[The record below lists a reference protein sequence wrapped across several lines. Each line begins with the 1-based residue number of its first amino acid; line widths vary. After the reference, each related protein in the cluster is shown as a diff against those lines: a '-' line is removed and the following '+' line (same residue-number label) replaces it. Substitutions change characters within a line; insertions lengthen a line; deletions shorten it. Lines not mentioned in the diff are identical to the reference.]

1 MATKRT
7 DLAEN
12 GTVYGTLSMLPHD
25 TNGNGDIELYGG
37 LYTDFIDTNTLNA
50 SVDIKGVLVS
60 DDNITLSSSTQ
71 PTNAIA
77 NSNMFYTDTLDSKYK
92 SVDSLGVVT
101 VYQPTTTKGD
111 LIVND
116 GTSTTRLPVGT
127 VNQVLQADPSSI
139 TGLKW
144 ATNTSMSTNRSEIF
158 TLLKNHDN
166 IVFDLPVA
174 SSCISVYSAIK
185 DGSSSNYI
193 VSKSVPSS
201 LGNIV
206 SLNNNPSISDTKVF
220 TVTYPA
226 YGGVNFR
233 NISNDEGSFKIVNSS
248 LNAKSVVTL
257 TGTFTTIVNASLTGA
272 FFLSVSSD
280 LVDSSPKVSFY
291 ACKSIASNNTATL
304 TTFNSPSA
312 SLVTSLIVSWPS
324 NSGILI
330 NKSTVNYNG
339 DYNVVNNING
349 DNITVALTNTTSTI
363 IPQFVWYTDKSFWVS
378 VNSQVANGPCAV
390 FSVSKN
396 SNTLNGNISKT
407 SSLGQT
413 TLEDLNLVWGVN
425 SRLFLNKTGNNYNG
439 SYLITFTVLT

>member
-37 LYTDFIDTNTLNA
+37 LYTDFIDSNTLNVA
-50 SVDIKGVLVS
+50 VDIKGVLVS
-60 DDNITLSSSTQ
+60 DDNITLASSAQ
-71 PTNAIA
+71 PTNVIA
-77 NSNMFYTDTLDSKYK
+77 NSNMFYTDTLDIKYK

-127 VNQVLQADPSSI
+127 INQVLQADPSSI

-144 ATNTSMSTNRSEIF
+144 ATNTSVSTNKSEIF
-158 TLLKNHDN
+158 TLLKSEDN

-174 SSCISVYSAIK
+174 SSCLSVFSVIK

-206 SLNNNPSISDTKVF
+206 ALNNNPSISDTKVF

-226 YGGVNFR
+226 YQGVNFR
-233 NISNDEGSFKIVNSS
+233 NISNDEGDFKVVNSTQ
-248 LNAKSVVTL
+248 NTKSVVTL
-257 TGTFTTIVNASLTGA
+257 TGIIGTVVNTSLTGA

-280 LVDSSPKVSFY
+280 TVDSGPSISFY
-291 ACKSIASNNTATL
+291 ACKSIASSNTAVITS
-304 TTFNSPSA
+304 FNSPSA
-312 SLVTSLIVSWPS
+312 SPVTSLIVSWPS
-324 NSGILI
+324 NSGILVT
-330 NKSTVNYNG
+330 KSTINYNG
-339 DYNVVNNING
+339 DYNVINNITGGNL
-349 DNITVALTNTTSTI
+349 TVTLTNTTATI
-363 IPQFVWYTDKSFWVS
+363 IPQFPWYTDKSFWVS
-378 VNSQVANGPCAV
+378 VNSQVANGPNAV

-396 SNTLNGNISKT
+396 SNTLNGNRSTT

-413 TLEDLNLVWGVN
+413 TLENLNLVWNVN
-425 SRLFLNKTGNNYNG
+425 SRLTLNKTGNNYNG
-439 SYLITFTVLT
+439 SYLITFTILT